1 MKKKHIWRVLTL
13 FFVFGLAF
21 QVQAKDCYE
30 LSKGQTLYVPAY
42 SHIYIGNKANL
53 YQLTVTLSIRNID
66 PQTPITLT
74 GVDYYGTKGKLIKH
88 YLDSPL
94 VLPSLNATRYV
105 ILSRDKE
112 GGSGA
117 NFIVKWTSKGQAN
130 PPIVESIMIGTQSQQ
145 GISFTS
151 RGQVIVQ
158 TTP

>member
-1 MKKKHIWRVLTL
+1 MKKKHIWRVLAL
-13 FFVFGLAF
+13 FFIFGLAF
-21 QVQAKDCYE
+21 QVQAKDGYE

-53 YQLTVTLSIRNID
+53 FQLTVTLSIRNID
-66 PQTPITLT
+66 PLSPITLT
-74 GVDYYGTKGKLIKH
+74 SVNYYGTKGDLIKQ
-88 YLDSPL
+88 YLGTPL
-94 VLPSLNATRYV
+94 VLPPLNSTRYI

-117 NFIVKWTSKGQAN
+117 NFIVEWSSKGQAN

-158 TTP
+158 TPP

>member
-1 MKKKHIWRVLTL
+1 MDKKHIWQVLTL
-13 FFVFGLAF
+13 FFIFGLAF

-66 PQTPITLT
+66 PLTPINITA
-74 GVDYYGTKGKLIKH
+74 VDYYGTKGELIKH
-88 YLDSPL
+88 YLDHPL
-94 VLPSLNATRYV
+94 SLPSLGATRYI
-105 ILSRDKE
+105 ILSKDKK

-117 NFIVKWTSKGQAN
+117 NFIVEWSSKEQAN

-158 TTP
+158 KKP